1 MEKHVKLIEDLELR
15 LKVEIHEIEERKNQ
29 HKNDLMQDHELAF
42 RDLKAYYNDI
52 TQCNLDIIRNLRE
65 DKKKLDE

>member
-1 MEKHVKLIEDLELR
+1 
-15 LKVEIHEIEERKNQ
+15 
-29 HKNDLMQDHELAF
+29 MQDHELAY

-65 DKKKLDE
+65 DKKKLEEQHENN